1 MSLFSSPSQC
11 QWRELVEGFNV
22 HLDPTSGLM
31 SATGRLIRLFTAAL
45 LKHSFYIQQTDWILL
60 KWQYWCWSNK
70 HFTLNR
76 FWSQGPAW
84 IYSPETDPMPFVW
97 FITTEEISKHVL
109 LNVIKDEPVLTAA
122 VKAKVHKYTLASLT
136 ISFPPI
142 ETDPPAATHKTACP
156 LDAFF
161 CHETLWHS
169 GLAPR
174 CFKLL

>member
-1 MSLFSSPSQC
+1 
-11 QWRELVEGFNV
+11 
-22 HLDPTSGLM
+22 
-31 SATGRLIRLFTAAL
+31 
-45 LKHSFYIQQTDWILL
+45 
-60 KWQYWCWSNK
+60 
-70 HFTLNR
+70 
-76 FWSQGPAW
+76 
-84 IYSPETDPMPFVW
+84 MPFVW

-122 VKAKVHKYTLASLT
+122 VKAKVHKYTLASLC
-136 ISFPPI
+136 SSHHLQSI
-142 ETDPPAATHKTACP
+142 ETDRPAATHKTTCP